1 MADADHA
8 PLADGGDDSEDR
20 EDAAAAA
27 AAGSL
32 GDLSSPEVLEAVEV
46 LLFDGPPV
54 YTRVEVAK
62 KCGVTIEVAE
72 ALWHSLGFAH
82 AADDAV
88 VFTEADVRALEQT
101 MQLVRAGIL
110 DEESQA
116 AMVRT
121 WGRSFA
127 RLAEWQTSLLAGIA
141 VASDDPE
148 ARMQELAGDVIPLVD
163 ALQSYIWRRHLFSAS
178 SRLLM
183 RPSDTG
189 ELQAVGFVDIVGY
202 TTQSKNLSDT
212 ELVGLVEHFE
222 EVAASTVTD
231 HGGQLIK
238 TIGDEVLFVSD
249 SAVGAARIA
258 RDLVQRHDSDE
269 LFPDVRAGVAYGG
282 VVSRLGDVF
291 GPTVNI
297 ASRLTSVAR
306 PGTVLVDPLLRDALL
321 EADADEAEFRLRRVR
336 RTSVKG
342 YSRLEPWRL
351 KQPKV

>member
-1 MADADHA
+1 M
-8 PLADGGDDSEDR
+8 PEGKTR
-20 EDAAAAA
+20 
-27 AAGSL
+27 
-32 GDLSSPEVLEAVEV
+32 LSDPGVLEAVEV
-46 LLFDGPPV
+46 ILFGGPPV
-54 YTRVEVAK
+54 YTRIEVAK
-62 KCGVTIEVAE
+62 KCDVPSEVAE

-82 AADDAV
+82 SPDDAV
-88 VFTEADVRALEQT
+88 VFTEADVRALGQT

-127 RLAEWQTSLLAGIA
+127 RLADWQTSLLAGIA

-148 ARMQELAGDVIPLVD
+148 SRMQELAVDVIPLVD
-163 ALQSYIWRRHLFSAS
+163 ELQSYIWRRHLFSAS

-189 ELQAVGFVDIVGY
+189 ELRAVGFVDIVGY

-212 ELVGLVEHFE
+212 ELVSLVEHFE
-222 EVAASTVTD
+222 EVAASAVTD
-231 HGGQLIK
+231 HGGLLIK

-249 SAVGAARIA
+249 SPVGAARIA
-258 RDLVQRHDSDE
+258 RELVGRHDVDE
-269 LFPDVRAGVAYGG
+269 EFPEVRAGVAYGP

-297 ASRLTSVAR
+297 ASRLTSLAR
-306 PGTVLVDPLLRDALL
+306 PGAVLVDPKLRDALVT
-321 EADADEAEFRLRRVR
+321 EDENEAEFRLRRVR
-336 RTSVKG
+336 RASVKG

-351 KQPKV
+351 KKPKVTGTHKQS